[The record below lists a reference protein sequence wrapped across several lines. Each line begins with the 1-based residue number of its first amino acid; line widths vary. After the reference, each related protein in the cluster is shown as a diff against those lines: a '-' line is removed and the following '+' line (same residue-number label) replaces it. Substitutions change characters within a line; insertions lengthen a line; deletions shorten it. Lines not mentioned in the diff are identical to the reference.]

1 LGVILISG
9 TPGTGKTTLAS
20 ELARRIGYK
29 FIDIGKLAELEHI
42 YLSVDKKRN
51 TKVIDERRL
60 ARRLEQEAKA
70 NDGKLVMASH
80 YAEIF
85 SPKLVDKVI
94 VLRAHPEELR
104 RRLVQRGWSASKV
117 KENLEAEIVGVCSS
131 NALARFGKRK
141 VYEIDTTSL
150 QPNEVLGIAIEIL
163 ESKDGSFII
172 GSINWLADLE
182 KENKLGMYMHEE

>member
-1 LGVILISG
+1 MGVILISG

-85 SPKLVDKVI
+85 SPQLVDKVI

-141 VYEIDTTSL
+141 VYEINTTSL
-150 QPNEVLGIAIEIL
+150 QPNEVLRIAIEIL

-182 KENKLGMYMHEE
+182 KENKLGMYMH

>member
-20 ELARRIGYK
+20 ELAKRIGYK
-29 FIDIGKLAELEHI
+29 FIDIGKLAELEYI
-42 YLSVDKKRN
+42 YLSVDTERN

-85 SPKLVDKVI
+85 SPQLVDKVI

-141 VYEIDTTSL
+141 VYEINTTSL
-150 QPNEVLGIAIEIL
+150 QPNEVLRIAIEIL

-182 KENKLGMYMHEE
+182 KENKLGMYMH

>member
-1 LGVILISG
+1 MGVILISG

>member
-1 LGVILISG
+1 MGVILISG
-9 TPGTGKTTLAS
+9 TPGTGKTTLATG
-20 ELARRIGYK
+20 LAKRIGYK
-29 FIDIGKLAELEHI
+29 FIDIGKLAEVEHI
-42 YLSVDKKRN
+42 YLNVDTKRN

-60 ARRLEQEAKA
+60 ARRLEHEAKS

-85 SPKLVDKVI
+85 SPKLVSKVI

-104 RRLVQRGWSASKV
+104 RRLAQRGWSASKV

-131 NALARFGKRK
+131 NALARFGKSK
-141 VYEIDTTSL
+141 VYEIDTTTL
-150 QPNEVLGIAIEIL
+150 RPNEVLRIATEIL
-163 ESKDGSFII
+163 ESKGGSFII

-182 KENKLGMYMHEE
+182 KENKLGMYTHEQ